1 MRPENVNGYTFPN
14 ALTSFTEEE
23 RSKDHFTV
31 FILSLVIFITSD
43 ETTCQSAN
51 CHQPSLKTFD
61 IFLHCGILSSGSVNC
76 ECCSV
81 CGAVDLI
88 DAFKS
93 GTTHMLQR
101 SFVYGESSR
110 NANHTMESY
119 FLGGRGRGK

>member
-1 MRPENVNGYTFPN
+1 MKLPVN
-14 ALTSFTEEE
+14 LQ
-23 RSKDHFTV
+23 TV
-31 FILSLVIFITSD
+31 TNLR
-43 ETTCQSAN
+43 C
-51 CHQPSLKTFD
+51 KTFD
-61 IFLHCGILSSGSVNC
+61 IFLHCGILSSGSVDC

-81 CGAVDLI
+81 CGAVDLF

-93 GTTHMLQR
+93 GTTCKVLYKVVLCCSQR